1 MISSRCVLIC
11 PVRSRKRLD
20 GLIHIFQGRSEFL
33 LVKFHSGKW
42 GKSTSPR
49 KLTSRI
55 ILLQSI
61 FTVKEYKLN
70 KGENKLHDLGVNPL
84 EDIGKNSL

>member
-1 MISSRCVLIC
+1 M
-11 PVRSRKRLD
+11 
-20 GLIHIFQGRSEFL
+20 
-33 LVKFHSGKW
+33 GKW

-84 EDIGKNSL
+84 EDIGKNSLWNGIKIVCIQNEAFL